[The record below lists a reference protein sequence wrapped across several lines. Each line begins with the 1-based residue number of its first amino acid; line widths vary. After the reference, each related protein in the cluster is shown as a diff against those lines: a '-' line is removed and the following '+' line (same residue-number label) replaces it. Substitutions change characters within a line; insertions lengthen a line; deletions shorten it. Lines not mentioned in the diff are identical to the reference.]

1 MDAPGGGLGDNSKQI
16 DRVKESIADIIGQL
30 GDIGPGRFSFSPFID
45 TDTQVSLASVSE
57 SVDSSMSEPHSMPST
72 GSPCS
77 PAAQDSTAAHAKPV
91 KLQGTTPVKVPAL
104 DNLPKW
110 FADTN
115 NGQVQL
121 AGGDQVNKSPTVN
134 GLLHMATLHRT
145 PVNTIKPSPTD
156 KDEVCIGPMELDEP
170 HQDNK
175 VAIPTD
181 MGSISLLSMTCSK
194 HEELSGNRS
203 RQAAGCA
210 IQQGPCQCC
219 LACAG
224 LLTALLVA
232 ACLLY
237 TTYEFLPYEAPLCSD
252 IASRLAFGLRC
263 AIFTLLPSV
272 LGMVAGGLS
281 QLCRPVPPRC
291 SSGAWHIGTNDHFV
305 ADSTEHLT
313 LYLLNLLMLATYL
326 QQQDLKVLPMLVG
339 LFVIGRLLY
348 WFACA
353 LCPLYRS
360 FGAGLTF
367 FPTLG
372 MMVYNL
378 YCLLTIPSGLV
389 LPLPSSNP
397 EASPS
402 LRFWG

>member
-1 MDAPGGGLGDNSKQI
+1 MDVPGGGLGDNSKQI

-45 TDTQVSLASVSE
+45 IDTQVSLASVSE
-57 SVDSSMSEPHSMPST
+57 SVESSASQPHSMPSAGSS
-72 GSPCS
+72 GSP
-77 PAAQDSTAAHAKPV
+77 AVQDSTAVHAEPM
-91 KLQGTTPVKVPAL
+91 KLQGTLHRSTPVKPPAV
-104 DNLPKW
+104 DNLPKKS
-110 FADTN
+110 ADAN
-115 NGQVQL
+115 NGRVQL
-121 AGGDQVNKSPTVN
+121 VGADQANKSPTVN
-134 GLLHMATLHRT
+134 GGLHMTTFHRT
-145 PVNTIKPSPTD
+145 PVNIIKPSPID
-156 KDEVCIGPMELDEP
+156 KDEVCIIPTELDEP
-170 HQDNK
+170 NQDHNG
-175 VAIPTD
+175 ASPTN

-194 HEELSGNRS
+194 HEELSGNGS
-203 RQAAGCA
+203 RQAVCCA

-232 ACLLY
+232 TGLLY

-272 LGMVAGGLS
+272 LGEQPCSFCFLKCLRLVISIYFYTTYKDDGQIRKFKKKPTKLS
-281 QLCRPVPPRC
+281 PFTP
-291 SSGAWHIGTNDHFV
+291 
-305 ADSTEHLT
+305 
-313 LYLLNLLMLATYL
+313 
-326 QQQDLKVLPMLVG
+326 
-339 LFVIGRLLY
+339 RLLY
-348 WFACA
+348 WSACV

-389 LPLPSSNP
+389 LPLPSSSP

-402 LRFWG
+402 LRFWA